1 MQIKPL
7 TNNPYLNQN
16 LPTKTTDSKKV
27 DKNSSQPKDKLEL
40 SAEALKLQNAG
51 NNDKKLEEIKNKI
64 ANKFYESDNVI
75 NKVADNILKDLKK
88 K

>member
-16 LPTKTTDSKKV
+16 LPAKTSDSKKV
-27 DKNSSQPKDKLEL
+27 DKNSNQPKDKLEL
-40 SAEALKLQNAG
+40 SAEALKLQNASG
-51 NNDKKLEEIKNKI
+51 NDKKLEEIKNKV
-64 ANKFYESDNVI
+64 ANKFYESNDVV
-75 NKVADNILKDLKK
+75 NKVADKILKELKK